1 MLDLKL
7 IRNQLDS
14 VAAKLAQGLSVDVDT
29 IKTLEAQRREQ
40 LKQSENLQMARNQLA
55 KQIGMKKKQGE
66 ACDELLAEASTLSE
80 QTKDAEQACKL
91 CEQKLYDLLS
101 TVPNI
106 PHESVPVGTNEA
118 DNVVVRQVG
127 TADIAFEA
135 KDHETLTA
143 TSLGI
148 DTHMGA
154 QLAGS
159 RFAVLKHEVAQNRH

>member
-14 VAAKLAQGLSVDVDT
+14 VAAKLAQRGYQLDVDT

-101 TVPNI
+101 TVPN
-106 PHESVPVGTNEA
+106 
-118 DNVVVRQVG
+118 
-127 TADIAFEA
+127 
-135 KDHETLTA
+135 
-143 TSLGI
+143 
-148 DTHMGA
+148 
-154 QLAGS
+154 
-159 RFAVLKHEVAQNRH
+159 